1 MKEHV
6 FYWDSSALIKRYI
19 EEDGS
24 NFVRSLSEGRPNF
37 TAALS
42 HAEILATFYRLRRD
56 GRASQFE
63 LEKLLG
69 FFFDDWKNLL
79 IVSYGAQVQ
88 RTAEK
93 SIERSPLKGADLV
106 HLASALKL
114 VEEGLEVVLLTFDSR
129 LEKAAQ
135 DHGLATQINR

>member
-6 FYWDSSALIKRYI
+6 FYWDSSALIKRYV

-24 NFVRSLSEGRPNF
+24 KLIRRIGEGRPNF

-56 GRASQFE
+56 GRASQSE
-63 LEKLLG
+63 LEQLLG
-69 FFFDDWKNLL
+69 GFSDDWKNLL
-79 IVSYGAQVQ
+79 IVAYGKQVQ
-88 RTAEK
+88 NTAEK
-93 SIERSPLKGADLV
+93 SIARSPLKGADLV

-114 VEEGLEVVLLTFDSR
+114 VEEGLEVVLLTFDLR

-135 DHGLATQINR
+135 DHGLSTQIL